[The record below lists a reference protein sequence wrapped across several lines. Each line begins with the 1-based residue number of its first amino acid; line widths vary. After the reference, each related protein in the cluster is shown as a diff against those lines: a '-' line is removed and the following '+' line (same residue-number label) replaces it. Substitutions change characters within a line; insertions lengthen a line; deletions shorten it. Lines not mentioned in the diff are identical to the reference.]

1 MINFLKLFNFKIKNK
16 KIVMYVFTI
25 LFMCLLSFIIGRL
38 TKEFSYD
45 KNVICETE
53 IMQVKLFENKEQ
65 ILSKELVD
73 LKKSFITLENYSNQ
87 NCNRR
92 VDNERKTCK
101 EETSKLIEKT
111 KKEYIKQKCSICK

>member
-1 MINFLKLFNFKIKNK
+1 MINFLQLFNFEIKNK
-16 KIVMYVFTI
+16 KIVIYVLAV

-38 TKEFSYD
+38 SKKCNYD
-45 KNVICETE
+45 KSVICETE

-92 VDNERKTCK
+92 VDNERKICK

>member
-1 MINFLKLFNFKIKNK
+1 MINFLKLFNFEIKNK

-38 TKEFSYD
+38 TKECSYD